1 MNQQPPQMHPQQGQ
15 DPRAIVAQIDMQLAQ
30 LIPLVE
36 LKRLSRNARY
46 TKMTADYAAIE
57 TELAMID
64 FDIQNTEVQIA
75 GLRAAK
81 ERFASP
87 ILRA

>member
-1 MNQQPPQMHPQQGQ
+1 MQMQGQ
-15 DPRAIVAQIDMQLAQ
+15 DPRVMAAQIDMQLAQ
-30 LIPLVE
+30 LLPLLE
-36 LKRLSRNARY
+36 LKRQSRNARDA
-46 TKMTADYAAIE
+46 KMRADYAANE

-64 FDIQNTEVQIA
+64 FDLQNTEMQIA

-81 ERFASP
+81 ERFDSP

>member
-1 MNQQPPQMHPQQGQ
+1 MNQPHPQMQMQGQ
-15 DPRAIVAQIDMQLAQ
+15 DPRVIAAQIDMQLAQ
-30 LIPLVE
+30 LLPLLE
-36 LKRLSRNARY
+36 LKRQSRNARDA
-46 TKMTADYAAIE
+46 KMRADYAANE

-64 FDIQNTEVQIA
+64 FDLQNTEMQIA

-81 ERFASP
+81 ERFDSP

>member
-1 MNQQPPQMHPQQGQ
+1 MGQ
-15 DPRAIVAQIDMQLAQ
+15 DPRAVVAQIDMQLAQ
-30 LIPLVE
+30 LLPLVE

-46 TKMTADYAAIE
+46 EKMCADYAAVE

-64 FDIQNTEVQIA
+64 FDIQNTEMQIA

-81 ERFASP
+81 ERFDSP